1 MIRSS
6 QILYNL
12 CLTVEWWVNI
22 SKSLKLIKLLLN
34 YLLLH
39 MYKLASHQNGV
50 NVEQITVW

>member
-34 YLLLH
+34 YLLLR

-50 NVEQITVW
+50 NAE